1 MSKKKAWEFELEVM
15 NGSMPVILS
24 EEEQTWSEEFDVEA
38 IEKRNIRLRWESH
51 VPGSGAGSHR

>member
-15 NGSMPVILS
+15 NSSMPVILS

-38 IEKRNIRLRWESH
+38 IEKRNIR
-51 VPGSGAGSHR
+51 